1 MAKQYYNLEEAAEAL
16 GISTEQLN
24 GMRERGE
31 LRAFADRGTWKF
43 RVSDVDQLAREG
55 GSASDS
61 ALPLGEDSDD
71 AQVLLTEQELGS
83 SDSSFPSTVIGMGPE
98 YGSPSD
104 SDVRLIPDAVAG
116 GSDSDVKLV
125 SEDQPAS
132 DSDVK
137 ITEPSAATS
146 DSDVRV
152 TEPPSAVSDSD
163 VRINEMFESPTQPD
177 DGSDFE
183 LALSDS
189 GGIGGSGPASSD
201 AGDSLVLGEMSDS
214 DISIE
219 PSDSGISL
227 GTPSD
232 SGISLEQPPSAAT
245 EQLSTSGGEELLETD
260 FEVPVLDESGVEET
274 DLSLEDSDFD
284 LTDVTEEVEDSTT
297 QVIAME
303 GDEDVDAAAATTVA
317 DPSSALLADVG
328 GSAVDVVE
336 PFEDVAAVPLS
347 EEVPAARPVLR
358 TQETEWGALVV
369 SGLIVT
375 SVLAL
380 LATFMMMDLV
390 RNLWSD
396 HQPYQISSAIMDL
409 FLGK

>member
-16 GISTEQLN
+16 GITTEQIN

-43 RVSDVDQLAREG
+43 RVSDVDQLARER
-55 GSASDS
+55 GSAGDS
-61 ALPLGEDSDD
+61 ALPLGDDSDD
-71 AQVLLTEQELGS
+71 AQVLLSEQDLGS

-104 SDVRLIPDAVAG
+104 SDVRLVPDAVAG
-116 GSDSDVKLV
+116 GSDSDVKIV

-137 ITEPSAATS
+137 ITEPSAAIS
-146 DSDVRV
+146 DSDVKV
-152 TEPPSAVSDSD
+152 TEPSSAASDSD
-163 VRINEMFESPTQPD
+163 VRINEMFESPTQAD

-189 GGIGGSGPASSD
+189 GGIGSGPASSD

-232 SGISLEQPPSAAT
+232 SGISLEQPPSAADT
-245 EQLSTSGGEELLETD
+245 EQLSTGGEELLETD
-260 FEVPVLDESGVEET
+260 FEVPVLDESGVEEA
-274 DLSLEDSDFD
+274 DLNLEDSDFD
-284 LTDVTEEVEDSTT
+284 LTDVTEEAEDSTT

-328 GSAVDVVE
+328 DSAVEVAE
-336 PFEDVAAVPLS
+336 PFEDVAAVPIS
-347 EEVPAARPVLR
+347 EEMPAARPVLR

-369 SGLIVT
+369 GGLVVT

-380 LATFMMMDLV
+380 LATFMMMDV
-390 RNLWSD
+390 VQNLWSE

-409 FLGK
+409 FVGK